1 MKNKLFY
8 YVVIIALLI
17 CNISCDIVT
26 KNIQKSDLK
35 LLANNLKLSYKF
47 MEVREGTNCLPDK
60 SLEQCYIFQL
70 SLTMPIRFNEK
81 GWQIY
86 FSQKNPVIKTE
97 SREFTI
103 EKINGDLH
111 RLYAKEQFKGFE
123 QEKTIQIVLI
133 TKAVQLEDA
142 LLQPNFYVMS
152 ESLMA
157 TVIKS
162 SLLK

>member
-1 MKNKLFY
+1 MKTPLIY

-17 CNISCDIVT
+17 GSVSCDIVT
-26 KNIQKSDLK
+26 KNIQQSDLK

-47 MEVREGTNCLPDK
+47 LEVRKGADCLLDE
-60 SLEQCYIFQL
+60 SLAECYIFQL
-70 SLTMPIRFNEK
+70 SLTMPIQFNK
-81 GWQIY
+81 QGWQIY
-86 FSQKNPVIKTE
+86 FTQRNPVIKTE
-97 SREFTI
+97 SHEFTF

-111 RLYAKEQFKGFE
+111 RLYAKTQFKGFE
-123 QEKTIQIVLI
+123 KNKTIQIVLI
-133 TKAVQLEDA
+133 TKAVQLDDA

-152 ESLMA
+152 ENLKA